1 MPNPSI
7 RHNDWE
13 YPNLDPNKI
22 PVWVR
27 NCADPSKVGR
37 FLDENKDQLSD
48 IEKQYLT
55 HKRDSLQ
62 KLSDKTSMIQKQV
75 QDKTYVQKI
84 PETVVDAE
92 NGVYVLQGIDQPS
105 FQTADNGCWSCFYQ
119 MLLQSRG
126 IQDITQEDIRAY
138 RPVLSEGE
146 QFGENTSTEMNSDV
160 RSTML
165 EMGDLAL
172 DLMPDTMIKSM
183 DIISYHSYKNGANE
197 NDSDKLIYSSAIEEA
212 VKKQITEAVRD
223 HHSPVGLM
231 MDGHYLTIVGIE
243 GNTVYYKNSMPP
255 EGEANADPNATH
267 TANLS
272 QLLYPAINGVNADS
286 FSLTWLE
293 DIKLSKEGDVLYNTA
308 SPNTTVTQDGT
319 VINGALQNQ
328 LVFEDER
335 RQNGVLIG
343 CTGGIDLPDDEA
355 SFRQHLKPGFFMTE
369 KTYLPKKLNMES
381 LRQKAKDRSDEEE
394 KALSDKRNRIIKER
408 DDYRKEIE
416 PLKKAQ
422 QEAMLVAPAPIDP
435 RQDRFKV
442 PTSYKGKRVFFGNT
456 DSYRAFRGLFGITN
470 HFDVEKDET
479 LLDAIANL
487 YDIHDLEADPQHRVA
502 MNIVMTNLKAGKED
516 PGEEDFVD
524 KLSVSNYK
532 NNLTQFYNAVVH
544 GIAVYNDESGQYV
557 NTKGIEGMQLSEYQQ
572 KSLQY
577 LEGYIKVLEE
587 IEKIDPAI
595 TIDKFDAD
603 GFIDPQGQVKIQA
616 LQDDPGLKEIA
627 KKNAQR
633 QAMLGSIGYG
643 QGGRSILGGPDK
655 GPYQGG
661 KSLLASADWQY
672 TGDFGYAADNTKKV
686 VEVIGDK
693 DYYDTFASSLVYRGL
708 PRPRNQAEE
717 NVYRAMYNLLTFGG
731 NEYDQLNQ
739 QTLLTMGKL
748 DDVVM
753 NATLSHLYDL
763 NFSTAWPKELK
774 SSVQCITDC
783 LVRRE
788 ETAFAKLEDAYYQK
802 DAKAF
807 AAELVGWE
815 RKHLHQKDVRGFAR
829 CYSNAVQSALGDLKL
844 EFANCKI
851 GDEKYD
857 FYMQVQI
864 EIDAIAK
871 GGGARDKYT
880 KAACDNLCGLVPKK
894 QEQIRLQAGAVK
906 QNESV
911 IQEKLIIQEEP
922 VKQDKQSVQ
931 NKQVDQKQVI
941 REYQAEQEKQVIRG
955 KQGNQVK
962 QDDQDDHV
970 IRGKQEKREKQDNQ
984 IEQIPAHSNYLQP
997 EEMLEPGGEWITVS
1011 RVKQHYKNCLEMYQ
1025 ESTGIQRLMPDNKAD
1040 IQTAANAVVCSLLQ
1054 TEGAKESFF
1063 GHTIHSEQPKEGYIR
1078 VNERGQLCKED
1089 VAACVKAMA
1098 AQLLKEPEILT
1109 CAMLDARDVKSL
1121 YAEYRKQLRAGL
1133 KPQVENAKKSEE
1145 TEERKAKKAGENALI
1160 PEAPKEMVTLSAKD
1174 LDFLKRTRK
1183 ELKDLYMLNGAFRS
1197 SYMEKLYNNLDRLVN
1212 TASQNGRKAD
1222 KQELSSLKNK
1232 ALVYFDKRKGV
1243 IMGPVTDKGKARLEI
1258 VENLAHRLEKMGKP
1272 APAKKMGK

>member
-62 KLSDKTSMIQKQV
+62 KLSDKTSMIRKQV

-84 PETVVDAE
+84 PETVADAE

-160 RSTML
+160 KSTML

-557 NTKGIEGMQLSEYQQ
+557 NTKGIEGIQLSEYQQ

-577 LEGYIKVLEE
+577 LKGYIKVLEE

-627 KKNAQR
+627 EKNAQR

-815 RKHLHQKDVRGFAR
+815 RKHLHQKETRGFAR
-829 CYSNAVQSALGDLKL
+829 YYSNAVQSALGDLKTEL
-844 EFANCKI
+844 ANCKP

-857 FYMQVQI
+857 FYMQVQTQI
-864 EIDAIAK
+864 EAIAK
-871 GGGARDKYT
+871 ESGMRDKHT
-880 KAACDNLCGLVPKK
+880 KAACEHLLFFVPAKK
-894 QEQIRLQAGAVK
+894 
-906 QNESV
+906 
-911 IQEKLIIQEEP
+911 EKTDPQDAFAEP
-922 VKQDKQSVQ
+922 GD
-931 NKQVDQKQVI
+931 
-941 REYQAEQEKQVIRG
+941 QEKQVIQENPQRQE
-955 KQGNQVK
+955 KQVIQENRQHQEEQII
-962 QDDQDDHV
+962 QDNPVHQE
-970 IRGKQEKREKQDNQ
+970 KQEIRDNREKQ
-984 IEQIPAHSNYLQP
+984 IEQIEPIAAEPVYLQP
-997 EEMLEPGGEWITVS
+997 SEMIEPDREWISVAQT
-1011 RVKQHYKNCLEMYQ
+1011 KQHYKGYLKLYQ
-1025 ESTGIQRLMPDNKAD
+1025 EAGKSHRLWPDNNED
-1040 IQTAANAVVCSLLQ
+1040 MQNAANIVVCSLLQ
-1054 TEGAKESFF
+1054 TEGARKSFF
-1063 GHTIHSEQPKEGYIR
+1063 GHTILSDQPQEGYIR
-1078 VNERGQLCKED
+1078 INAQGQLCTKD
-1089 VAACVKAMA
+1089 VVACVNAMA
-1098 AQLLKEPEILT
+1098 GQLLKEPDILAR
-1109 CAMLDARDVKSL
+1109 AMLDAGDAKGIYR
-1121 YAEYRKQLRAGL
+1121 EYRNQIRAGMN
-1133 KPQVENAKKSEE
+1133 PQVEG
-1145 TEERKAKKAGENALI
+1145 AKKAEEE
-1160 PEAPKEMVTLSAKD
+1160 EARRSKRAGKKAPVQDRPKETVTLSAKD
-1174 LDFLKRTRK
+1174 LDYLRRTRK
-1183 ELKDLYMLNGAFRS
+1183 ELKDLYMLDGAFRS
-1197 SYMEKLYNNLDRLVN
+1197 SYMEKLYNSLDALVN
-1212 TASQNGRKAD
+1212 STEQNGRKAD
-1222 KQELSSLKNK
+1222 KSELAGLKNK
-1232 ALVYFDKRKGV
+1232 ALVYYDKRKGV

-1258 VENLAHRLEKMGKP
+1258 VENLAHRLDKMEKTAPVKKRGK
-1272 APAKKMGK
+1272 